1 MKFDSDVIL
10 TTEEYKEYLE
20 LKNKYVWH
28 DAVKEPPK
36 EDGYY
41 IGYWLSTIKG
51 WEKCK
56 FEKGFWWG
64 YGKKGWFMFLVP
76 PEFYMPLPLPPER
89 SGE

>member
-28 DAVKEPPK
+28 DAKEPK
-36 EDGYY
+36 NVGYY
-41 IGYWLSTIKG
+41 PVLWKGRVFWMQLYWDGRIWLDEDNI
-51 WEKCK
+51 EYDPDYY
-56 FEKGFWWG
+56 F
-64 YGKKGWFMFLVP
+64 
-76 PEFYMPLPLPPER
+76 PLPPER